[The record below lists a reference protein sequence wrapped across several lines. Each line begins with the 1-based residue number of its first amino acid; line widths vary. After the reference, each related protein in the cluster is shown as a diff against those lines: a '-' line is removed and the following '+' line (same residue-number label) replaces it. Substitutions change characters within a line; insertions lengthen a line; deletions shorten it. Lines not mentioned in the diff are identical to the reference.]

1 MLLILIFLSK
11 SFLLITTITFL
22 SSHESNIFVSSSVNS
37 SLLFKTIIIKSA
49 SLIKLKLFSTPIF
62 STISSV
68 SRIPAVSIIFKDT
81 PLIVIEPST
90 VSRVVPSIS
99 VTIAFSSS
107 NNLFKILL
115 FPTFGFPIMI
125 VLIPLV
131 RILPFSDSLIIL
143 VNFSFISV
151 IFGFTISLVI
161 TIASSYSG

>member
-22 SSHESNIFVSSSVNS
+22 SLHESSIFLSSSVNS

-90 VSRVVPSIS
+90 VSRFVPSIS
-99 VTIAFSSS
+99 VTIAFSNVLYS
-107 NNLFKILL
+107 FILL
-115 FPTFGFPIMI
+115 AKASFILIAFIFGT
-125 VLIPLV
+125 
-131 RILPFSDSLIIL
+131 DSLL
-143 VNFSFISV
+143 D
-151 IFGFTISLVI
+151 GFNKYFLF
-161 TIASSYSG
+161 